1 MGPRWRRTPVALT
14 EVDDDAKPEL
24 LKSYLDRWYWEVKG
38 GHIAGLTPESST
50 DELRAAAPQIP
61 VFALAR

>member
-38 GHIAGLTPESST
+38 HIAGLTPESST